1 MAVASSRR
9 RRRFCSRESNSKAI
23 ENHNFSP
30 SFKALFYSLSKNA
43 VLTSAENH
51 FQWFVDDMVVA
62 EPSRVMTITKESRRW
77 SRVVSLKTGGMN
89 WARAAFTTPKPSR
102 SAASTQPLALGN
114 TCWREGGGPCR
125 PKRRGGQLVPLLE
138 AEATT
143 TAVEEAASASVA
155 SSHFGKL
162 FSLAF

>member
-1 MAVASSRR
+1 MGYFQLFLSLSILPLLRTFNRWENTRRAELDRFYELDEEKLWWLAVASSRR

-62 EPSRVMTITKESRRW
+62 EEPSDD
-77 SRVVSLKTGGMN
+77 N
-89 WARAAFTTPKPSR
+89 Y
-102 SAASTQPLALGN
+102 
-114 TCWREGGGPCR
+114 
-125 PKRRGGQLVPLLE
+125 KRI
-138 AEATT
+138 
-143 TAVEEAASASVA
+143 
-155 SSHFGKL
+155 
-162 FSLAF
+162 